1 MARSLRP
8 LGPGLTRRLAER
20 TCVNM
25 GWIEQCEGAYEA
37 AGPSAKRA
45 LKALQVTAAGGES
58 LALLCSGGIQ
68 PLRGADPRVLPF
80 RRLPFQI
87 TMISL
92 LLPLVL
98 GRGALLS
105 WTAHLRTS
113 AILAEATTHMLSA
126 TAGQL

>member
-1 MARSLRP
+1 MQRGHQAPARRRSACPP
-8 LGPGLTRRLAER
+8 L
-20 TCVNM
+20 
-25 GWIEQCEGAYEA
+25 
-37 AGPSAKRA
+37 PSAA
-45 LKALQVTAAGGES
+45 LPNNHL
-58 LALLCSGGIQ
+58 
-68 PLRGADPRVLPF
+68 
-80 RRLPFQI
+80 
-87 TMISL
+87 ISL

>member
-1 MARSLRP
+1 
-8 LGPGLTRRLAER
+8 
-20 TCVNM
+20 
-25 GWIEQCEGAYEA
+25 
-37 AGPSAKRA
+37 
-45 LKALQVTAAGGES
+45 
-58 LALLCSGGIQ
+58 
-68 PLRGADPRVLPF
+68 
-80 RRLPFQI
+80 
-87 TMISL
+87 MISL